1 MLYLWENSGKVQDM
15 PAEEDQN
22 SQKENGLTLL
32 FENKPQIEQH
42 VCDTPQDKSGNDQ
55 LRGMSTAAARYAEDH
70 ETERG
75 EALQNDGRYILFLF
89 FLPKKNTG
97 KCKTQRDKKEHDPF
111 PISQFIPSAGQCPEP
126 ITVSDDT
133 LAYGK
138 DRNND

>member
-22 SQKENGLTLL
+22 SQKENGLTLI

-42 VCDTPQDKSGNDQ
+42 VRDTPQDKSGNDQ

-75 EALQNDGRYILFLF
+75 EALQNDSGIRRNMIHSPFLSSYRR
-89 FLPKKNTG
+89 PDN
-97 KCKTQRDKKEHDPF
+97 
-111 PISQFIPSAGQCPEP
+111 A
-126 ITVSDDT
+126 
-133 LAYGK
+133 
-138 DRNND
+138 RNR